1 MRGPY
6 FSFSSRCYL
15 ECEGCH
21 TFFVY
26 FPGRSFYYVQLNFSN
41 KALDRKNDSI
51 GKLIAHFKTYFPL
64 NSMERSEVVQHFT
77 ERRIKRR
84 ELILQPG
91 DVCRHFT
98 FVISGCFKLYAV
110 DQAGKEHN
118 IQFAAENDWTADLT
132 SFYNEKPSL
141 LYIEAIEPSVILQ
154 IKHADLLQFYI
165 DYHKFD
171 RNFRIIIE
179 RKYIALQSRVLQH
192 ISQSAEER
200 YQSFLA
206 DYPQLAL
213 RLPNTE
219 IASYLG
225 ITPEFLSKI
234 RKDLSARS

>member
-1 MRGPY
+1 MRGLLY
-6 FSFSSRCYL
+6 IFCIFSCNVFL
-15 ECEGCH
+15 
-21 TFFVY
+21 FA
-26 FPGRSFYYVQLNFSN
+26 QLNYSN
-41 KALDRKNDSI
+41 KALNSKDDSI
-51 GKLIAHFKTYFPL
+51 GKLIAHFKGCFPL
-64 NSMERSEVVQHFT
+64 NSLERSEVVRHFT

-98 FVISGCFKLYAV
+98 FVVCGCFKLYAA

-118 IQFAAENDWTADLT
+118 IQFTAENDWTADLT

-179 RKYIALQSRVLQH
+179 RKYIALQGRVLQH
-192 ISQSAEER
+192 ISQPAEER
-200 YQSFLA
+200 YQSFLV

-234 RKDLSARS
+234 RKDLSCRS